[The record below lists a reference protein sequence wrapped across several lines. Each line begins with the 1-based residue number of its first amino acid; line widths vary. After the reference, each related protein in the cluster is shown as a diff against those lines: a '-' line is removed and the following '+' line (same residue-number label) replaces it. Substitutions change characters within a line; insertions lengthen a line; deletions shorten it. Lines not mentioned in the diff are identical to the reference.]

1 MTISDEEQIPPV
13 NSNHAADEAVPSQP
27 VRQYRRRIFIGIGLT
42 LAGYAIFL
50 LGARP
55 SVYGLDRSPVIGF
68 VQIAVF
74 IVGIGIISYGAHVTI
89 QALWQGKATS
99 IASQIGMRMIQTGFV
114 IALFTGMADVFGL
127 GSHRLPRPFFG
138 PLQATG
144 VQIGELVIG
153 LGIFLMFPFHR
164 FFPMKKKRPINPEAN
179 KVDSEYQ

>member
-13 NSNHAADEAVPSQP
+13 NSNHSADEAVPSQP
-27 VRQYRRRIFIGIGLT
+27 VRQFRRRVLIGLGIT
-42 LAGYAIFL
+42 LGGYAIFL

-74 IVGIGIISYGAHVTI
+74 LFGIGIISYGAHVTN

-99 IASQIGMRMIQTGFV
+99 IASQIGTRMIQTGFV
-114 IALFTGMADVFGL
+114 IALFTGMADVFGM

-153 LGIFLMFPFHR
+153 LGIFLTFPFHR
-164 FFPMKKKRPINPEAN
+164 FFPIKKKKKKNIDDD
-179 KVDSEYQ
+179 KVNSEYQ

>member
-1 MTISDEEQIPPV
+1 MTISDDEQISSV
-13 NSNHAADEAVPSQP
+13 NPNHSADEAVPSQP
-27 VRQYRRRIFIGIGLT
+27 VRQFRRRILIGIGIT
-42 LAGYAIFL
+42 LAGYAVFL

-74 IVGIGIISYGAHVTI
+74 IVGIGFISYGAHVTI

-99 IASQIGMRMIQTGFV
+99 IASQIGMRLIQTGFV
-114 IALFTGMADVFGL
+114 ITLFTGMADVFGL

-153 LGIFLMFPFHR
+153 LGIFLTFPFHR
-164 FFPMKKKRPINPEAN
+164 IFPIRKKRLIQPDVDKA
-179 KVDSEYQ
+179 DSEYQ